1 MSKLSDMPNIGAINA
16 KKLEASGID
25 SPDTLRAIGS
35 KEALLR
41 IRMHVDPGACL
52 STLYGLEGAIQ
63 GIRWHALSKETKED
77 LKAFFD
83 AL

>member
-1 MSKLSDMPNIGAINA
+1 MSKLSDLPNIGAVNA
-16 KKLEASGID
+16 KKLEACGVD
-25 SPDTLRAIGS
+25 SPETLVAIGS

-41 IRMHVDPGACL
+41 MRMQVDPGACL

-63 GIRWHALSKETKED
+63 GLRWHALSMETKED